1 MTWLER
7 SLACRKAPSRCQAA
21 RGDRLSFLLLP
32 WWGVVSLHV
41 SCDLRTPPP
50 RPLQLL
56 LLSAGQLRD
65 KCSLA
70 VERSLESSFCAV
82 LCICEKG
89 PGFICAEAPCGRL
102 TRTISAFRHETPSA
116 IFNHSVPPWDHAS
129 LGSFAPCRVHGLRPS
144 SSGGDSVFLC
154 AFLLLWSRCGLVAW
168 SGAVGK
174 APGLHGGSL
183 SPQRKAW
190 LYTLAARHL

>member
-1 MTWLER
+1 MGTDCPFFCYLGGVSSLSTSAATSARPHPDLCSFSCCQLANLET
-7 SLACRKAPSRCQAA
+7 SAA
-21 RGDRLSFLLLP
+21 WPLN
-32 WWGVVSLHV
+32 GVWS
-41 SCDLRTPPP
+41 
-50 RPLQLL
+50 
-56 LLSAGQLRD
+56 LLSVQ
-65 KCSLA
+65 S
-70 VERSLESSFCAV
+70 
-82 LCICEKG
+82 CICEKG